1 MDKNYISVD
10 DMLNTMAGLRYD
22 NDRLNRRVFKLE
34 KQVDTQNFALACI
47 GIYGVYKLYK
57 YLTKTPKKK
66 ETTVKEE

>member
-1 MDKNYISVD
+1 MDRNYINVD
-10 DMLNTMAGLRYD
+10 DLLNTMSGLRYD

-34 KQVDTQNFALACI
+34 KQVDTQNFALAVI